1 MSTRTRVVLRGPG
14 LEYTGAYAVKKLI
27 ELASPKG
34 VINFKFPPNWNEMH
48 KRDKLQ
54 WLSQQLPADYKLH
67 LFQEPRE
74 TRLKQSLYHSSLIF
88 NKKYKPRHPKKKKK
102 LNVFNDAVLQQ
113 AVQGHVAPMVP
124 PWAVA
129 QPVVAVAVDPRVQQ
143 RAAIDIEA
151 RQHGEENFEG
161 VEYLDEEPLPPEEL

>member
-34 VINFKFPPNWNEMH
+34 VINFKFPPDWNEMH

-54 WLSQQLPADYKLH
+54 LLSRQLPAGYRLD

-74 TRLKQSLYHSSLIF
+74 TRLKQSLYQSSLIF
-88 NKKYKPRHPKKKKK
+88 NKKYKPRHPKRKKK

-113 AVQGHVAPMVP
+113 AVQGQQAAAVPMVP

-129 QPVVAVAVDPRVQQ
+129 QPVVAVDPRRAQQ
-143 RAAIDIEA
+143 I
-151 RQHGEENFEG
+151 RQHE
-161 VEYLDEEPLPPEEL
+161 VEYFDEEPLPPEEL